1 MKKDIIL
8 GGNILLDIL
17 YPINGYPPSGQLTT
31 VLEGISRATGG
42 AVCNVGIDLA
52 KLNPSYSL
60 GALGC
65 VGTDEEGDFVLDTLA
80 KNGLDT
86 SLVKRCGKT
95 SFTAVMSDRIT
106 NERTFFQY
114 RGANAQF
121 SEASFDWNSVDAK
134 ILHMGYILLL
144 DQLDLPDAE
153 YGTAMARLL
162 AHAQSR
168 GIKTSIDVVTEASE
182 RFSRLVPPALKYTD
196 YCVINE
202 LEAQESTGIALRENG
217 KLLQNNLP
225 LALERLHELGVS
237 EWAVIHS
244 PEGGFGIDRSGK
256 YFAFGRLDYPSG
268 YIKGTVGAGDAF
280 CAGVL
285 AGAAEGMELGEA
297 ICLGI
302 ASATASL
309 SEAGATDG
317 MRTISEVLSLEAKFG
332 HIKL

>member
-17 YPINGYPPSGQLTT
+17 YPINGYPASGQLTT
-31 VLEGISRATGG
+31 VLDGITRTTGG

-52 KLNPSYSL
+52 KLNPNYSL

-65 VGTDEEGDFVLDTLA
+65 VGNDEDGEFVLSALA
-80 KNGLDT
+80 GNGIDT
-86 SLVKRCGKT
+86 SLVKRSGKT
-95 SFTAVMSDRIT
+95 SFTAVMSDKIT

-114 RGANAQF
+114 RGANSLF
-121 SEASFDWNSVDAK
+121 SESSFSWDDIDAK

-144 DQLDLPDAE
+144 DRLDLPDE
-153 YGTAMARLL
+153 KYGTAMARLL
-162 AHAQSR
+162 AKAQSL
-168 GIKTSIDVVTEASE
+168 GIKTSIDVVTEAGE
-182 RFSRLVPPALKYTD
+182 RFARLVPPALKYTD

-202 LEAQESTGIALRENG
+202 LEAQESTGISLRENG
-217 KLLQNNLP
+217 KLIRQNIP
-225 LALERLHELGVS
+225 VALEKLHELGVA

-244 PEGGFGIDRSGK
+244 PEGGFGVDKAGNYHS
-256 YFAFGRLDYPSG
+256 FGRLDYPDG

-285 AGAAEGMELGEA
+285 AGATEGMELGEA
-297 ICLGI
+297 IRLGI

-317 MRTISEVLSLEAKFG
+317 MRTISEVFDLEKKFG
-332 HIKL
+332 HIEL